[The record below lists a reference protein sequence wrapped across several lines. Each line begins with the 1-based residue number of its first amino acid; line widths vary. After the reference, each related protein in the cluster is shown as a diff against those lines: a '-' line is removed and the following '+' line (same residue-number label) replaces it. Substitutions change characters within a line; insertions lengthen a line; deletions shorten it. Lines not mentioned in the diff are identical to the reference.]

1 MPSFS
6 PYAINESE
14 PPKWRPGE
22 DLASAAFVGISLWL
36 IFDVNFNILRIF
48 KRRKGLYY
56 WSCQLGTIGCAVDA
70 LGVILKYLVPGSTRY
85 WPLYTFMLLTGWATY
100 APFQL
105 LVLYSRLHLVNNI
118 PWIQKLVLGTIA
130 STYITFVLP
139 TWVVIWHSYNP
150 NPAISSLWSPR
161 NAIVERYTQIGFTLT
176 ECLVSGIYIWSLLG
190 LLSQKSTVRQR
201 RVMTDLIYVNVIC
214 VAFDIVVVV
223 FIYMNQLGISH
234 PIQTLSYALKF
245 KLEFVVLN
253 QLMAVAARGIQKN
266 SWEERRYNHATD
278 PNDFSN
284 QCRRWASTA
293 NPISHP
299 IDQDQDQP
307 PDYNA
312 TQTTQEVSVPP
323 SAMSRSNR
331 SSILSLPPPDI
342 DSSNL
347 DTLNFGAE
355 PKLELKSFYEED
367 EEEDKHSQTEAAQT
381 IGMRPSQTFSGD
393 TLQPADGEA
402 REESP
407 HLFPR
412 LRSTKRKMPLQAI
425 REHSNNKRTKQQ
437 GRRHGHP
444 SQPPQQQQQN
454 IDGGQGSGPGQP
466 GGRPINA
473 TLRRHNP
480 SRRRRSADDDDS
492 EEEIGVHM
500 WENRGKLILDAPW
513 LKSKESV

>member
-6 PYAINESE
+6 PYAINESQ

-36 IFDVNFNILRIF
+36 VFDVNFSILRIF
-48 KRRKGLYY
+48 KRRQGLYY
-56 WSCQLGTIGCAVDA
+56 WSCQLGTVGCALDA
-70 LGVILKYLVPGSTRY
+70 IGVILKYLVPGSTSY
-85 WPLYTFMLLTGWATY
+85 WPLYTIMLLLGWATY

-118 PWIQKLVLGTIA
+118 PWIQKLVLGTIL

-150 NPAISSLWSPR
+150 NLAISSLWSPR
-161 NAIVERYTQIGFTLT
+161 NAIIERYTQIGFTLT
-176 ECLVSGIYIWSLLG
+176 ECLVSSIYIWSLLG

-214 VAFDIVVVV
+214 VAFDIVVVI

-278 PNDFSN
+278 PNNFSA

-299 IDQDQDQP
+299 TEEQQDQP

-312 TQTTQEVSVPP
+312 TQTTEDISIPP

-331 SSILSLPPPDI
+331 TSILSLPPADI
-342 DSSNL
+342 DPSNL
-347 DTLNFGAE
+347 DSLNFGAE
-355 PKLELKSFYEED
+355 PKLELKSFYEA
-367 EEEDKHSQTEAAQT
+367 EEEDSDSHTEAAHT

-412 LRSTKRKMPLQAI
+412 LRSSAKRRRPMQSI
-425 REHSNNKRTKQQ
+425 REHSNKNN
-437 GRRHGHP
+437 RRHSH
-444 SQPPQQQQQN
+444 PPQQQQQRRR
-454 IDGGQGSGPGQP
+454 DESGQQEGERRQI
-466 GGRPINA
+466 GRPVNA

-480 SRRRRSADDDDS
+480 NRRRRSADEDD

-513 LKSKESV
+513 FKSRETV